1 MPAIKEELLR
11 WDLKFENTP
20 AKLVGRTL
28 TPEEICTGKGKKG
41 SYKMENADWGG
52 QVGRNFTLWGG
63 VNCQSWAV
71 VYPESKFFLDISV
84 FNVVRRA
91 YSSMAC
97 LSMAS
102 GQMCEVLKNLELS
115 T

>member
-1 MPAIKEELLR
+1 MLYPKLSTIYRFSQRVVSVPAIKEELLR

-71 VYPESKFFLDISV
+71 VYPERKFFQDV
-84 FNVVRRA
+84 
-91 YSSMAC
+91 
-97 LSMAS
+97 
-102 GQMCEVLKNLELS
+102 
-115 T
+115 